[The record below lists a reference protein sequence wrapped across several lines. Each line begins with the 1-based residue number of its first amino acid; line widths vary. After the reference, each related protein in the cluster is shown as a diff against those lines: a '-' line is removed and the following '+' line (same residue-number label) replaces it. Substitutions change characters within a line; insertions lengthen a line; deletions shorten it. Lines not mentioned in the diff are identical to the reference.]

1 MKKGYTNIGFKIFF
15 LSISEIK
22 IEKRQLINTRQKKAV
37 GI

>member
-1 MKKGYTNIGFKIFF
+1 MKKGYTNISFKMFF
-15 LSISEIK
+15 SISQIK